1 MEKIVKI
8 KVCDCCQQEADRFWD
23 FIIPWPDTIIAYG
36 GKNQVPIVCYGENF
50 YCKEIELCDKCATNF
65 ARFLAQT
72 VKPEGVKL
80 EWEK

>member
-23 FIIPWPDTIIAYG
+23 FIIPQPDIIIAYG
-36 GKNQVPIVCYGENF
+36 GKSQVPIVCYGENF
-50 YCKEIELCDKCATNF
+50 YYKEIELCDKCATNF

-72 VKPEGVKL
+72 AKPKGVKI